1 LLLLLLQLHLEL
13 DLVFLFPPSHVEL
26 LSGLLSLHGGLA
38 GVVCHGRM
46 VGLDL
51 GLECVDLA

>member
-13 DLVFLFPPSHVEL
+13 DLMFLFPSSNVEL
-26 LSGLLSLHGGLA
+26 LCGLLSLHGGLA
-38 GVVCHGRM
+38 GVVSHGRM

-51 GLECVDLA
+51 GLESVDLV